1 MQSLHYDG
9 RMPSAT
15 AVAVVAPPAG
25 VEDADCGLRER
36 KKRETRAAIH
46 RAALELA
53 HEGGVDALTVDAIAE
68 RAGVSP
74 RTFFNYFP
82 TKDDAIIGS
91 GASELDALA
100 TLVAVRPAGESVR
113 EIVHAIALIRMAA
126 LERDPE
132 SWAMRREL
140 TLSEPAVGLR
150 FLGVY
155 ARADR
160 VLVDALVE
168 RARVAAAG
176 ALSADE
182 EFAVAVEAH
191 AALGAVRAA
200 IRMHLA
206 GAYAGAPL
214 RELLDRAY
222 ALL

>member
-9 RMPSAT
+9 RMSSAT

-25 VEDADCGLRER
+25 VEDAECGLRER

-91 GASELDALA
+91 GASDLDALA
-100 TLVAVRPAGESVR
+100 TLVAARPAGESVR

-126 LERDPE
+126 L
-132 SWAMRREL
+132 S
-140 TLSEPAVGLR
+140 S
-150 FLGVY
+150 
-155 ARADR
+155 
-160 VLVDALVE
+160 
-168 RARVAAAG
+168 
-176 ALSADE
+176 
-182 EFAVAVEAH
+182 
-191 AALGAVRAA
+191 AA
-200 IRMHLA
+200 ICRITVYTVVFYLHISAIESNVMK
-206 GAYAGAPL
+206 G
-214 RELLDRAY
+214 RAY
-222 ALL
+222 ARDRDAKRQGAQDPGT